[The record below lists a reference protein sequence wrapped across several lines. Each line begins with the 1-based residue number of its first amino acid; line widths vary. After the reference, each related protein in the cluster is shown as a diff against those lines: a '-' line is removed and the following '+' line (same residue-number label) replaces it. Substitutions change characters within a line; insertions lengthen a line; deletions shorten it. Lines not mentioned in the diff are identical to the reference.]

1 MKSRFS
7 TMMKFVA
14 LFSSIQMGKKARN
27 MNLLLCAC
35 CKISVQ
41 LLQNAKWFCKMQ
53 DAKCN
58 CKIQNANDLVFK
70 QVCRNFCQIRWFWNL
85 KNYASIFQIV
95 DHIHFLYQDCCYFFR
110 WLAFFEKWR
119 EYFEYC
125 INWKEI
131 QPTM

>member
-1 MKSRFS
+1 MKKHHDKKSSPKMKSRFS
-7 TMMKFVA
+7 TMVNFVA
-14 LFSSIQMGKKARN
+14 LFNSIQMGKKARN

-70 QVCRNFCQIRWFWNL
+70 KV
-85 KNYASIFQIV
+85 
-95 DHIHFLYQDCCYFFR
+95 
-110 WLAFFEKWR
+110 
-119 EYFEYC
+119 
-125 INWKEI
+125 
-131 QPTM
+131 